1 MNPKENIDRESISR
15 SGDSCLKFHSLS
27 VKRKFL
33 KLIAGGLSNQEVA
46 DKMFTS
52 LRTVET
58 HRFNLTENLD
68 VKMQLDL

>member
-1 MNPKENIDRESISR
+1 
-15 SGDSCLKFHSLS
+15 

-58 HRFNLTENLD
+58 HRFTLTQKLEIKNAAGR
-68 VKMQLDL
+68 VNEAI